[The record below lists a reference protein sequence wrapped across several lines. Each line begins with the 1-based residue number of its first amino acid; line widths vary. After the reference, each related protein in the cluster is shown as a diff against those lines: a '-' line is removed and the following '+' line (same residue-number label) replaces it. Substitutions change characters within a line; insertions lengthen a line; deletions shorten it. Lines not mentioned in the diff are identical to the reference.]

1 MNRVDLMQFGSDVL
15 LAAKAAEDWLELIA
29 SPFHSARP
37 FTVALSG
44 GRITKTFFAHAV
56 QKARARG
63 FSMKGVHFF
72 WADERCVPPDHPE
85 SNYAVAQELLLEP
98 LGIPASNIHRIRG
111 ELPPEEGARF
121 ATSELKALFPDTD
134 PSPPFDLVFLG
145 MGEDGHV
152 ASLFPGDP
160 FEETPDTPWFRSVV
174 ASKPP
179 PHRITMSYQLIQSAK
194 QVWVL
199 ASGRGKKDALASSLI
214 SDKLPLGKV
223 RTSRPSL
230 RIFSDI
236 RD

>member
-1 MNRVDLMQFGSDVL
+1 MNRVDFMQFDSDVL
-15 LAAKAAEDWLELIA
+15 LASKAAEDWLELIA
-29 SPFHSARP
+29 SPLHSARP

-63 FSMKGVHFF
+63 FSLKGVHFF
-72 WADERCVPPDHPE
+72 WADERCVPPDHAD
-85 SNYAVAQELLLEP
+85 SNYAVAKELLLEP
-98 LGIPASNIHRIRG
+98 LGIPPANVHRIRG

-134 PSPPFDLVFLG
+134 PIPPLDLVFLG

-160 FEETPDTPWFRSVV
+160 YEETPDSPWFRPVV

-179 PHRITMSYQLIQSAK
+179 PHRITVSYQVIQSAR

-199 ASGRGKKDALASSLI
+199 ASGAGKRDALASALLST
-214 SDKLPLGKV
+214 DVPLGKV
-223 RTSRPSL
+223 RASRASL

-236 RD
+236 R